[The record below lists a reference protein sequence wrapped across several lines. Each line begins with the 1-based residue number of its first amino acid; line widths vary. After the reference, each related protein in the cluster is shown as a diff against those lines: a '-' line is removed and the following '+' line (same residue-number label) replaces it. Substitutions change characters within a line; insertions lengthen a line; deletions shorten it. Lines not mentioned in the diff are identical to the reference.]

1 MPDRE
6 LKAVAVGIITY
17 CYIEQTGTV
26 PYLDD
31 DSQIMETSAVLD
43 NTIFDKV
50 LEICSMADMDSIEL
64 FQEDEE

>member
-1 MPDRE
+1 MTDRE

-26 PYLDD
+26 PCIDG

-43 NTIFDKV
+43 NAIFDKV
-50 LEICSMADMDSIEL
+50 LEICSYVDLDSIEL